1 MCRFS
6 LSVALVGAILLCAA
20 PAAAWAPETRIRMVD
35 EAVRFMPGSLRRALE
50 SNREPL
56 LRGMLEPMKQ
66 EDGPEHRPPWA
77 EGSLNL
83 SLERAAQDLLATL
96 AEQTPFDEI
105 AAHFGTVAHYVL
117 DAGFPPGMSDGD
129 GAARFT
135 HFAEFCESRRER
147 FPLVFYG
154 HDDPALENHDY
165 RAFGVSVMTRAMIE
179 DRELSRAYVA
189 AGDPPDPSAFD
200 DRSVP
205 FAVGSLCYSR
215 NVTDIVRIWLA
226 VWNQAGGDMGRTP
239 YSERRP

>member
-1 MCRFS
+1 MSRFS
-6 LSVALVGAILLCAA
+6 LSVALAGSILLSAA

-50 SNREPL
+50 SNREAL
-56 LRGMLEPMKQ
+56 LRGVLEPMKQ
-66 EDGPEHRPPWA
+66 EDSAEHRPPWA
-77 EGSLNL
+77 EGSLDR
-83 SLERAAQDLLATL
+83 SLERATQDLLSAL
-96 AEQTPFDEI
+96 AEQTPFNEI
-105 AAHFGTVAHYVL
+105 AARFGAVAHYVL

-154 HDDPALENHDY
+154 HDDPALEKHAY
-165 RAFGVSVMTRAMIE
+165 GGFGVSVMTRAMIE
-179 DRELSRAYVA
+179 DRELSRAYAA